1 MMLGE
6 RLADVQDDP
15 VITPRQGSVCRGSI
29 GPMTFLVR
37 VLFRRNDTWQGTVCW
52 KEKGEQAS
60 FRSFLELLIMVD
72 SAVRR
77 AAFSGSPGRP
87 GK

>member
-1 MMLGE
+1 
-6 RLADVQDDP
+6 
-15 VITPRQGSVCRGSI
+15 
-29 GPMTFLVR
+29 MTFLVR

-60 FRSFLELLIMVD
+60 FRSFLELLMMVD

-77 AAFSGSPGRP
+77 AGFQRESGASGEVTA
-87 GK
+87 